1 VSFERVYDDQRT
13 KAAHTASRGKRRPP
27 VAKKVA
33 RARLMPPV
41 PGETTTKPML
51 IGYARVSTVDQNL
64 ALQLDALTEAG
75 CGKIFIEQ
83 MSGAVADRPAL
94 HDALEFARSGDTL
107 IVWKLDRLARS
118 MKQLIETIENLR
130 VRGIGFRSL
139 TEALDT
145 TTAQGRLVFHVFGAL
160 AEFERSLIRERTQA
174 GLAAARRAGRTGGR
188 PPKLTDDDIEAA
200 KALLAHPDIGVT
212 QIAHRLGV
220 SPATLYRYIPAARTA
235 NTPGV

>member
-1 VSFERVYDDQRT
+1 
-13 KAAHTASRGKRRPP
+13 
-27 VAKKVA
+27 
-33 RARLMPPV
+33 
-41 PGETTTKPML
+41 
-51 IGYARVSTVDQNL
+51 
-64 ALQLDALTEAG
+64 
-75 CGKIFIEQ
+75 

-107 IVWKLDRLARS
+107 IVWRLDRLARS
-118 MKQLIETIENLR
+118 MKQLIETIEELR

-139 TEALDT
+139 NEALDT
-145 TTAQGRLVFHVFGAL
+145 TTAQGRLVFHMFGAL

-200 KALLAHPDIGVT
+200 KAMLANPDIGVT

-220 SPATLYRYIPAARTA
+220 SPGTLYRYIPAARSA
-235 NTPGV
+235 NMPGG